1 MRNKKS
7 KKTRVAHIEALD
19 YYLATR
25 I

>member
-7 KKTRVAHIEALD
+7 KKTRIAHIEALD